1 MFQKSTLFLSSGI
14 TALAYSIYAFANY
27 YTLSGVNLLEAK
39 EAKRKIKTNDIEY
52 IIDVR
57 SQTEWNMGHYPG
69 ALHIPVTE
77 LKKEK
82 MPKNSID
89 KGILVY
95 CNTGQRARRAAETL
109 KELGYNKVYYI
120 AGTYSSII

>member
-1 MFQKSTLFLSSGI
+1 MFKKSTLFLSSGI
-14 TALAYSIYAFANY
+14 TALVYSIYAFANY
-27 YTLSGVNLLEAK
+27 YTLSGVDLLEAK
-39 EAKRKIKTNDIEY
+39 EAKRKIKMNDIEY

-57 SQTEWNMGHYPG
+57 SQTEWNLGHYPG

-95 CNTGQRARRAAETL
+95 CNTGQRARLAAEKL
-109 KELGYNKVYYI
+109 KTLGYNKVYYI

>member
-1 MFQKSTLFLSSGI
+1 M
-14 TALAYSIYAFANY
+14 
-27 YTLSGVNLLEAK
+27 
-39 EAKRKIKTNDIEY
+39 NDIEY

-57 SQTEWNMGHYPG
+57 SQTEWNLGHYPG

-95 CNTGQRARRAAETL
+95 CNTGQRARLAAEKL
-109 KELGYNKVYYI
+109 KALGYNKVYYI

>member
-1 MFQKSTLFLSSGI
+1 MFKKSTLFLSSGI
-14 TALAYSIYAFANY
+14 TALVYSIYAFANY
-27 YTLSGVNLLEAK
+27 YTLSGVDLLEAK
-39 EAKRKIKTNDIEY
+39 EAKRKIKMNDIEY

-57 SQTEWNMGHYPG
+57 SQTEWNLGHYPG

-95 CNTGQRARRAAETL
+95 CNTGQRARLAAEKL
-109 KELGYNKVYYI
+109 KALGYNKVYYI

>member
-14 TALAYSIYAFANY
+14 TALVYSIYAFANY

-39 EAKRKIKTNDIEY
+39 EAKRKIKTSDIEY

-109 KELGYNKVYYI
+109 KALGYNKVYYI

>member
-1 MFQKSTLFLSSGI
+1 MFKKSTLFLSSGI
-14 TALAYSIYAFANY
+14 MALVYSIYAFANY
-27 YTLSGVNLLEAK
+27 YTLSGVDLLEAK
-39 EAKRKIKTNDIEY
+39 EAKRKIKMNDIEY

-57 SQTEWNMGHYPG
+57 SQTEWNLGHYPG

-95 CNTGQRARRAAETL
+95 CNTGQRARLAAETL
-109 KELGYNKVYYI
+109 KALGYNKVYYI

>member
-14 TALAYSIYAFANY
+14 TALVYSIYAFANY

-57 SQTEWNMGHYPG
+57 SQTEWNIGHYPG
-69 ALHIPVTE
+69 AFHIPVTE

-109 KELGYNKVYYI
+109 KALGYNKVYYI
-120 AGTYSSII
+120 AGTYSSIM

>member
-1 MFQKSTLFLSSGI
+1 MFKKSTLFLSSGI
-14 TALAYSIYAFANY
+14 MALVYSIYAFANY
-27 YTLSGVNLLEAK
+27 YTLSGVDLLEAK
-39 EAKRKIKTNDIEY
+39 EAKRKIKMNDIEY

-57 SQTEWNMGHYPG
+57 SQTEWNLGHYPG

-95 CNTGQRARRAAETL
+95 CNTGQRARLAAEKL
-109 KELGYNKVYYI
+109 KTLGYNKVYYI

>member
-1 MFQKSTLFLSSGI
+1 
-14 TALAYSIYAFANY
+14 
-27 YTLSGVNLLEAK
+27 
-39 EAKRKIKTNDIEY
+39 
-52 IIDVR
+52 
-57 SQTEWNMGHYPG
+57 MGHYPG

>member
-39 EAKRKIKTNDIEY
+39 EAKRKIKRNDIEY

-109 KELGYNKVYYI
+109 KALGYNKVYYI